1 MYNVY
6 MHHVLIQNSF
16 SGGGDPMDIMFSL
29 EGGVQGLCSVT
40 FFYRT
45 LILEI

>member
-29 EGGVQGLCSVT
+29 EGESKAYVRLL
-40 FFYRT
+40 F
-45 LILEI
+45 L